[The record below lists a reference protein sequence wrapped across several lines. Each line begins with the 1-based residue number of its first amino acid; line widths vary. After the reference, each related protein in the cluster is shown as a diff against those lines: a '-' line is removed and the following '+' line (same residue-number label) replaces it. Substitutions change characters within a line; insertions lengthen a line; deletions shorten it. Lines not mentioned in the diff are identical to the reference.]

1 MVSRLFEKK
10 WYRIEYI
17 VILHEEA
24 DFDLWDRINKKW
36 KAEDQILRVV
46 VPEDGV
52 WANTW
57 ESGTLG

>member
-1 MVSRLFEKK
+1 MIRVAITTHTHV
-10 WYRIEYI
+10 IEN
-17 VILHEEA
+17 VLLSMMRP